1 MGVRSHTIMATW
13 LSMTTTQISAVW
25 AYCYWITTLA
35 KCCGCITCVCNE
47 TEGECLLKAK
57 VYLFCVLKFL
67 SIPREQCNNLFIYD
81 SSWKSPHHP
90 WLVLLKQTLQWFN
103 QKCQNFTKIQ
113 AQTLNSTYTIVSWF
127 LFIMKFHLY
136 IPEKDKWL

>member
-1 MGVRSHTIMATW
+1 MVINDHHTKFQLCGLTVTELLLSLNVVDVSHVSVT
-13 LSMTTTQISAVW
+13 
-25 AYCYWITTLA
+25 
-35 KCCGCITCVCNE
+35 K
-47 TEGECLLKAK
+47 LKENAFLRLK
-57 VYLFCVLKFL
+57 SIYFVLKFL

-81 SSWKSPHHP
+81 SSRKSPHHP